1 MASKIKGIFHR
12 KPHGPSA
19 ERQRL
24 QKELFAFNKTVEHG
38 FPHKPSAL
46 AYDPKLKLLA
56 IGTQSGVIKIYGA
69 PGVEFIGVHDGESA
83 VWQLF
88 FLPEQGRI
96 ISLLQDNSLH
106 LWEVNIKDGNSVLEE
121 VKSFSLEGRLK
132 KISVC
137 CLSADCKT
145 LYMGT
150 EGGNIYLLNVATFDM
165 DELIIYQDVVMQNV
179 PDDYKVNPGPVEA
192 IAQHPTDEEKLLIGY
207 NRGLIVV
214 WHPKELTAE
223 KTFVSNQQLESL
235 CWHRDGLRF
244 TSAHNDGSHCVWNV
258 SESSQPEK
266 EPVITYGTK
275 NSPIID
281 GEELNG
287 PFPCKAINKLKYLTT
302 KSDPFMIFSG
312 GMPRASYGDRHCVT
326 VMQGNNKHV
335 VLDFTSKVIDF
346 FTMSDV
352 DSVYEFDEPHTLVVL
367 AEEEIVFIDLQ
378 TEGWPVF
385 NLPYLSSLHASA
397 ITCQQ
402 HVSNVPS
409 ELWDKITAAGEQQ
422 MASTTSQREWPMN
435 GGKNLAELPTPHD
448 LLMTGHE
455 DGTVRFWDASTVS
468 LRFLYKLSTAQAF
481 LTDAEHAD
489 AGAGETEGEW
499 PPFRKVGNF
508 DPFSD
513 DPRLGVQKIA
523 LCPISGTLLVGGTA
537 GQVIV
542 LNIGTE
548 EVEKNVESF
557 PIQIVGEQDKFVWKG
572 HESLAVKEDPLKFAP
587 GFQPFMVVQA
597 QPPAS
602 ITALALQSSW
612 GLTTLGTSHGF
623 ALFDNTQKKLITA
636 HCTLNPND
644 LSSTGQPMTR
654 KRSMAKSLRASIR
667 RLRKRRQHSGPA
679 AGGSPKKE
687 KAEGGASASGEGV
700 QTTDIDADK
709 PEGKEDSG
717 AKASPTREMAQV
729 ERKIEARGDD
739 TKTSMVRYLYF
750 ANTFVNDSQVATPSL
765 WCGTN
770 AGAVIIY
777 VLSIPGA
784 DKRDTDAVDAIISKE
799 IRLKHAAPVVSLVIV
814 DSDSYPLPD
823 PIDVQNERAKPPNM
837 SGHSLI
843 VCSEEQFK
851 VFHLPSLKPTRKTK
865 LTAHDGSK
873 VRKVSTI
880 NFRSRSDDNHSE
892 NCISC
897 LTNLGELAIYSIP
910 ALKKQLGFS
919 ALRKENVSGVQS
931 LIFTSRGEGF
941 YLLSP
946 SELERFSLSAR
957 YFTEPMCMLEL
968 AEGMRPPP
976 PEPEPEPEPE
986 PAQEPE
992 VPVDGHPIAEEAP
1005 AAEEPAA
1012 AAEEA
1017 PTAESAA
1024 PGAGGDA
1031 ETEPAAGAAT
1041 TTTTVVVQETDMDD
1055 PMAQGGTTV
1064 QSSSSRVTS
1073 STTVIKTERTIISS
1087 SSSGGQRVVTTEE
1100 TMVKSS
1106 GDAQT
1111 ADELH
1116 NEVDEL
1122 LAKIPN
1128 ISVNL
1133 EGDTEENPDITLDEV
1148 REYGK
1153 DDQAGE
1159 VHSGDAT
1166 AEVNHTADERHERKG
1181 VVELQIREDTD

>member
-12 KPHGPSA
+12 KPHAPSA
-19 ERQRL
+19 ERQRI

-56 IGTQSGVIKIYGA
+56 VGTQSGVIKIYGA
-69 PGVEFIGVHDGESA
+69 PGVEFIGVHEGESA

-165 DELIIYQDVVMQNV
+165 DELIIYQDVVMQKLRDSSSSFSV

-192 IAQHPTDEEKLLIGY
+192 IAQHPTDDEKLLIGY

-223 KTFVSNQQLESL
+223 QTFVSNQQLESL

-244 TSAHNDGSHCVWNV
+244 TSAHNDGSYCVWNAQ
-258 SESSQPEK
+258 ESSQPEK
-266 EPVITYGTK
+266 EPVIPYGSK
-275 NSPIID
+275 NRPIID
-281 GEELNG
+281 GEEMNG

-326 VMQGNNKHV
+326 VMQGNKHV

-352 DSVYEFDEPHTLVVL
+352 DAEYEFDEPHTLVVL
-367 AEEEIVFIDLQ
+367 VEEEIVFIDLQ
-378 TEGWPVF
+378 SEGWPVF

-409 ELWDKITAAGEQQ
+409 ELWDKIVAAGEQQ
-422 MASTTSQREWPMN
+422 MANNTSQREWPMN

-468 LRFLYKLSTAQAF
+468 LKFLYKLSTAQAF
-481 LTDAEHAD
+481 VTEADHAD
-489 AGAGETEGEW
+489 AGVGETEGEW

-513 DPRLGVQKIA
+513 DPRLGIQRIV
-523 LCPISGTLLVGGTA
+523 LCPVSGSLLVGGTA
-537 GQVIV
+537 GQVVI

-548 EVEKNVESF
+548 EVEKTVESF

-572 HESLAVKEDPLKFAP
+572 HESLGVKEDALKFAP
-587 GFQPFMVVQA
+587 GFQPSMVVQA

-602 ITALALQSSW
+602 ITALALQTSW
-612 GLTTLGTSHGF
+612 GLAGLGTSHGF
-623 ALFDNTQKKLITA
+623 ALFDTVQKKLVSA

-667 RLRKRRQHSGPA
+667 RLRKRRDHRA
-679 AGGSPKKE
+679 GSPKKE
-687 KAEGGASASGEGV
+687 RAEGGASGSGEGV

-717 AKASPTREMAQV
+717 AKSSPTREMAQV
-729 ERKIEARGDD
+729 ERKIEARSDD
-739 TKTSMVRYLYF
+739 TKTSMVRCLYF

-770 AGAVIIY
+770 AGSVIIY
-777 VLSIPGA
+777 VISIPGA
-784 DKRDTDAVDAIISKE
+784 DKRDTDAVEAMISKE
-799 IRLKHAAPVVSLVIV
+799 IRLKHGAPVVSLVIV
-814 DSDSYPLPD
+814 DSDTYPLPD

-851 VFHLPSLKPTRKTK
+851 VFHLPSLKPFRKTK

-873 VRKVSTI
+873 VRKVSYI
-880 NFRSRSDDNHSE
+880 NFRSRSDDNYSE

-919 ALRKENVSGVQS
+919 ALRKENVAGIQS

-968 AEGMRPPP
+968 PEGMRPPP
-976 PEPEPEPEPE
+976 PEPEPEPAP
-986 PAQEPE
+986 QEPE
-992 VPVDGHPIAEEAP
+992 APVDGHPIAEEAP
-1005 AAEEPAA
+1005 PAEEPAA
-1012 AAEEA
+1012 VAEEA
-1017 PTAESAA
+1017 APAEESAPPASDDAA
-1024 PGAGGDA
+1024 P
-1031 ETEPAAGAAT
+1031 ETRTE
-1041 TTTTVVVQETDMDD
+1041 TTTVVVQETDMDD
-1055 PMAQGGTTV
+1055 PMMIQSGTTV
-1064 QSSSSRVTS
+1064 KTVKTS
-1073 STTVIKTERTIISS
+1073 STTVVKTERTLISS
-1087 SSSGGQRVVTTEE
+1087 SSSGDQKVVKTTEE
-1100 TMVKSS
+1100 TVITS
-1106 GDAQT
+1106 GGDHQT
-1111 ADELH
+1111 PEELH

-1153 DDQAGE
+1153 DEQAGE
-1159 VHSGDAT
+1159 VHSGDAS
-1166 AEVNHTADERHERKG
+1166 AERREGKG
-1181 VVELQIREDTD
+1181 VVELQIREETD

>member
-1 MASKIKGIFHR
+1 MASKLKGIFHR
-12 KPHGPSA
+12 KHAAPSA
-19 ERQRL
+19 ERQKL

-56 IGTQSGVIKIYGA
+56 LGTQNGVIKIYGA
-69 PGVEFIGVHDGESA
+69 AGVEFIGVHEGESA

-137 CLSADCKT
+137 CLSSDCKI
-145 LYMGT
+145 LYLGT

-192 IAQHPTDEEKLLIGY
+192 IAQHPTDEEKFLIGY

-244 TSAHNDGSHCVWNV
+244 TSAHNDGSYCVWNAQD
-258 SESSQPEK
+258 SSAPEK
-266 EPVITYGTK
+266 EPVIPY
-275 NSPIID
+275 
-281 GEELNG
+281 G
-287 PFPCKAINKLKYLTT
+287 PFPCKAISKLNYLTT
-302 KSDPFMIFSG
+302 KSEPFMIFAG

-326 VMQGNNKHV
+326 VMQGNKHV
-335 VLDFTSKVIDF
+335 VFDFTSKVIDF

-367 AEEEIVFIDLQ
+367 VEEEIVFIDLQ
-378 TEGWPVF
+378 TDGWTVF

-402 HVSNVPS
+402 HISNVPS

-422 MASTTSQREWPMN
+422 MASSTSQRDWPMS
-435 GGKNLAELPTPHD
+435 GGKNLSEPSTPHD

-455 DGTVRFWDASTVS
+455 DGTVRFWDASTIS
-468 LRFLYKLSTAQAF
+468 LRFLYKLTTAGAF
-481 LTDAEHAD
+481 VTEADHAD

-513 DPRLGVQKIA
+513 DPRLGIQKIV
-523 LCPISGTLLVGGTA
+523 LCPMSGTLLLGGTA
-537 GQVIV
+537 GQVIM
-542 LNIGTE
+542 LTIGTE
-548 EVEKNVESF
+548 EVEKTLETY

-572 HESLAVKEDPLKFAP
+572 HESLAVKEDALKFAA
-587 GFQPFMVVQA
+587 GFQPGVVLQA

-623 ALFDNTQKKLITA
+623 SLFDNIQKKMVMA

-667 RLRKRRQHSGPA
+667 RLRKRRQT

-687 KAEGGASASGEGV
+687 KAEGAAGGSGEGV
-700 QTTDIDADK
+700 PTTDIDADK
-709 PEGKEDSG
+709 SEGKEDSG
-717 AKASPTREMAQV
+717 AKASPTRELAQG

-750 ANTFVNDSQVATPSL
+750 ANTFVRDSQVATPSL

-770 AGAVIIY
+770 AGSIYIY
-777 VLSIPGA
+777 VVGVPSS
-784 DKRDTDAVDAIISKE
+784 DNRTQDAVTAEITKE
-799 IRLKHAAPVVSLVIV
+799 IRLKHAAPVVSLVVI
-814 DSDSYPLPD
+814 DSDAYPLPD

-837 SGHSLI
+837 SGHNLI

-873 VRKVSTI
+873 VRKVNYI
-880 NFRSRSDDNHSE
+880 NFRSRSDDNYSE

-910 ALKKQLGFS
+910 SLKKQLGFS
-919 ALRKENVSGVQS
+919 ALRKENVAGIQS

-957 YFTEPMCMLEL
+957 YFTEPMCMLDL
-968 AEGMRPPP
+968 PEGMRPPP
-976 PEPEPEPEPE
+976 PEPEPELEPEPE
-986 PAQEPE
+986 QGEEAVVP
-992 VPVDGHPIAEEAP
+992 PVDGHPIAEEAP
-1005 AAEEPAA
+1005 AAEEAAETKAEPAA
-1012 AAEEA
+1012 APDAAAADAAAEPEA
-1017 PTAESAA
+1017 SA
-1024 PGAGGDA
+1024 
-1031 ETEPAAGAAT
+1031 
-1041 TTTTVVVQETDMDD
+1041 TVEETDMDD
-1055 PMAQGGTTV
+1055 PMAQSAPMVITTSGSTV
-1064 QSSSSRVTS
+1064 KTS
-1073 STTVIKTERTIISS
+1073 STTVVKTKKTIISS
-1087 SSSGGQRVVTTEE
+1087 SSTGGQAVTTTTEE
-1100 TMVKSS
+1100 TFMSSS
-1106 GDAQT
+1106 GDHQT

-1128 ISVNL
+1128 ISVNI

-1148 REYGK
+1148 REYNK
-1153 DDQAGE
+1153 DDQE
-1159 VHSGDAT
+1159 S
-1166 AEVNHTADERHERKG
+1166 
-1181 VVELQIREDTD
+1181 